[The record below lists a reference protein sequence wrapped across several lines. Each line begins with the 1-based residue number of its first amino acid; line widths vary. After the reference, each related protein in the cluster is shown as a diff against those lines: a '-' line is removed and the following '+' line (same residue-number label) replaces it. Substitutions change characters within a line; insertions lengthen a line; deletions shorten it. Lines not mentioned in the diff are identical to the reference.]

1 MDQDPMPRGSLQVR
15 DGVGEELRVVPEP
28 PQPAVAVE
36 AQYPAHPTGA
46 TIVIKVLR
54 AGHPTDGTAA
64 LLGRQH
70 LVELDRVVSLAVLV
84 VAVVQPPWH
93 VRIAPSG
100 SYSPPFWT

>member
-28 PQPAVAVE
+28 PQTAVAVE

-54 AGHPTDGTAA
+54 VGRPADGAAAILGH
-64 LLGRQH
+64 QQ
-70 LVELDRVVSLAVLV
+70 LVELDRAPSLVVVA

-93 VRIAPSG
+93 VRFALQAR
-100 SYSPPFWT
+100 YWPPFWT